1 VSANPAET
9 APELVRPMF
18 GRPYEIPD
26 PSPAEG
32 PDPYGNPEPEPE
44 WLRVD
49 WREHL
54 HTVDVDGA
62 EITYVDCGASEAGEL
77 ELLLVHGLSGCWQ
90 NWLETIPHFARTRRV
105 VALDLPGFG
114 HSPMP
119 EWEPT
124 IKAYGHFLHEFRH
137 AVGIGDCCVV
147 GNSMGGFV
155 AAEGA
160 IARPDRF
167 EKLVLVSAAGVSS
180 VDVRREPAQVIAR
193 MLEATAPLTIRLQER
208 TFKRPGLR
216 STLFQGVFDRP
227 DELRPELLWEQLANG
242 AGRPGFLEA
251 LTNLLGY
258 DILDRLEEV
267 EVPTLIVWGRH
278 DRVVPSAD
286 AAEWAER
293 LRNSRTVIL
302 DRTGHA
308 PQLERPVRF
317 NRLLEDFV
325 TKTP

>member
-1 VSANPAET
+1 VSTHARGA
-9 APELVRPMF
+9 APEVVRPIY
-18 GRPYEIPD
+18 GRPYEIPE
-26 PSPAEG
+26 PSPADG
-32 PDPYGNPEPEPE
+32 PDPYGNPDAEPE
-44 WLRVD
+44 WLRID

-54 HTVDVDGA
+54 RAVEVGGA
-62 EITYVDCGASEAGEL
+62 RVNYVDLGETESGEL
-77 ELLLVHGLSGCWQ
+77 ELLLVHGLAGCWQ

-124 IKAYGHFLHEFRH
+124 IKGYGRFLHEFRH
-137 AVGIGDCCVV
+137 AVGVGDCCVV

-160 IARPDRF
+160 IERPDRF
-167 EKLVLVSAAGVSS
+167 EKLVLASAAGISS
-180 VDVRREPAQVIAR
+180 AAVRREPAQVMAR
-193 MLEATAPLTIRLQER
+193 MIAATAPLTMKLQEQ

-216 STLFQGVFDRP
+216 TALFQGVFDRP
-227 DELRPELLWEQLANG
+227 CELRPELLWEQFANG

-267 EVPTLIVWGRH
+267 EVPTLIVWGRQ
-278 DRVVPSAD
+278 DRVVPAVD
-286 AAEWAER
+286 AAEWGGR
-293 LRNSRTVIL
+293 LSNSRTVIL
-302 DRTGHA
+302 DRTGHV

-317 NRLLEDFV
+317 NRLLEKFLAE
-325 TKTP
+325 